1 MRKFVIISFLLAL
14 PFLAAGQ
21 ENYHF
26 AVNKYTYM
34 GDTAHVYVP
43 ENYVDN
49 VTTSTS
55 TAPKNVI
62 FFIGDGMGAT
72 QIFAALSANHG
83 NLYLQQ
89 LTNIGFIRTH
99 SASDYIT
106 DSAAGGTALSC
117 GQKTT
122 NGMIGM
128 APDTTEIPSILELCK
143 NVQHM
148 STGIVAT
155 SSIVHA
161 TPAAFI
167 AHVDNRTKYEDIALE
182 FLGAE
187 ADVFIGGGQTFFK
200 NRKDKRNLYDELGKI
215 GYRIYESMDAA
226 HNDNDLR
233 LGILLSPEHMPVAD
247 KRTPKLREQTQ
258 KAIDVLSN
266 KNTNGFFLF
275 VEGSQIDWGGHQN
288 DTHRIVTEL
297 LDFDQAIGA
306 ALKFAAADGNTL
318 IVVTA
323 DHETGG
329 LTILGGDID
338 SGTVE
343 GSFSTG
349 EHSAVMVPVFA
360 FGPGSENFRG
370 IYDNTEI
377 FHKMANLLGIWK

>member
-1 MRKFVIISFLLAL
+1 MKRLFVISSMLVPMLAM
-14 PFLAAGQ
+14 GQ
-21 ENYHF
+21 EDYHF
-26 AVNKYTYM
+26 AVNKYTYK
-34 GDTAHVYVP
+34 GDTSHVYIP

-49 VTTSTS
+49 AKMNSAV
-55 TAPKNVI
+55 APKNVI
-62 FFIGDGMGAT
+62 FFIGDGMGTA

-89 LTNIGFIRTH
+89 LTNMGFIRTH
-99 SASDYIT
+99 SASHYIT

-117 GQKTT
+117 GQRTT

-167 AHVDNRTKYEDIALE
+167 AHVDNRSKYEDIALE

-200 NRKDKRNLYDELGKI
+200 NRSDKRNLYDELGKI

-226 HNDNDLR
+226 SNDNDLR
-233 LGILLSPEHMPVAD
+233 IGILLSPEHMPVAV
-247 KRTPKLREQTQ
+247 KRTPKLCEQTQ

-266 KNTNGFFLF
+266 NNTNGFFLF

-329 LTILGGDID
+329 LSILGGDVN
-338 SGTVE
+338 SGDVE
-343 GSFSTG
+343 GVYSTG
-349 EHSAVMVPVFA
+349 EHSAVMVPVFS